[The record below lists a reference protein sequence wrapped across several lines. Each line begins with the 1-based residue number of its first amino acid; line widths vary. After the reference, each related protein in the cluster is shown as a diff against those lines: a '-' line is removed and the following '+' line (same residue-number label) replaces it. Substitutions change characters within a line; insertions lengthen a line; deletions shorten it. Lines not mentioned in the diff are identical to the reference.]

1 MDTKQQIM
9 SVAMESF
16 IKNGYERTSL
26 TNIAKVIGITKPAIY
41 YHFENKE
48 ALFLA
53 VLNDFLTELEQ
64 WMDSITTAEISLKDM
79 LRRMFFMLEDIKSMM
94 AAFTGGASSEAPTFH
109 SYILMFEGIKAFPEI
124 QQRVDRFYSQTL
136 NLMTQKITQ
145 AQLNNE
151 IRTDINPQAFA
162 FQLSATFEGT
172 FLVAIFV
179 NGINMDTMCQAMFE
193 NTWKSIA
200 L

>member
-26 TNIAKVIGITKPAIY
+26 TDIAKVIGITKPAIY
-41 YHFENKE
+41 YHFENKD

-53 VLNDFLTELEQ
+53 VLDGFLTEMEQ
-64 WMDSITTAEISLKDM
+64 WTDTTTAPDISLEEM
-79 LRRMFFMLEDIKSMM
+79 LRRLFFMLKDIKGMM
-94 AAFTGGASSEAPTFH
+94 AGFTGGASSEAPTFH

-124 QQRVDRFYSQTL
+124 QQRVDQFYSKTIE
-136 NLMTQKITQ
+136 LMTQKIMQ

-151 IRTDINPQAFA
+151 IRADINPQAFA

-172 FLVAIFV
+172 LLMAIFV
-179 NGINMDTMCQAMFE
+179 DDIDMDTMCQDMFE
-193 NTWKSIA
+193 NTWKSIV